1 MIEVKNKDLVKMCVL
16 GFGEWNGSQFELFLD
31 LPSCFS
37 KNLDFQNSCG
47 CNADFLRLTINDKAD
62 VEVWFIDEDE
72 DTFYYS
78 LEEVMELQPLLYTS
92 IVTCVYGMVL
102 DLKEDC

>member
-1 MIEVKNKDLVKMCVL
+1 MIQVKNKDLVKMCIIA
-16 GFGEWNGSQFELFLD
+16 FGEWNGSQFELFLD

-37 KNLDFQNSCG
+37 EKLDFQNSFG

-72 DTFYYS
+72 DTFYCS
-78 LEEVMELQPLLYTS
+78 LEAIMKTHPLLYTS
-92 IVTCVYGMVL
+92 IITCVYGMANK
-102 DLKEDC
+102 LKEDC